1 MKVQGDPQSPPIGGF
16 LGYDLAAGVTIASG
30 EASEPIEGVASGS
43 YMLAMVATAWNGAT
57 VKLQFLGPDEATWMD
72 AKDTADNAAQ
82 LAANGQFGVVVGG
95 NATLRLSASGGAPTG
110 IYAKL
115 S

>member
-16 LGYDLAAGVTIASG
+16 LGYDLAAGVTIANG
-30 EASEPIEGVASGS
+30 QASDPIEGVAAGS
-43 YMLAMVATAWNGAT
+43 YILAMVAAAWNGST
-57 VKLQFLGPDEATWMD
+57 VKLQFLGPDGATWMD
-72 AKDTADNAAQ
+72 AKDTASNAAQ

-95 NATLRLSASGGAPTG
+95 NATLRLFASGGAPAG
-110 IYAKL
+110 LYAKL